1 MEYVLKNRLKEF
13 RARDGLN
20 QTELAKLAEVSR
32 QTISLIER
40 GEYTPSV
47 VIAMRIAQIFNEN
60 VENVF
65 QLVEVAKWNK
75 ENKFQRNKDGW
86 DIQRICW
93 FQQFWVAL
101 SVSLEY

>member
-1 MEYVLKNRLKEF
+1 MEYVLKDRLKEL

-65 QLVEVAKWNK
+65 QLVEVEK
-75 ENKFQRNKDGW
+75 
-86 DIQRICW
+86 
-93 FQQFWVAL
+93 
-101 SVSLEY
+101 